1 MANDGKEEK
10 SLLFVFQLSF
20 GVISTVCQIFFF
32 VVEVIRVDL
41 VVNIL
46 LAISQGV
53 VVKVVFVTLLM
64 LVWMLEGLCFL
75 LVAFI

>member
-1 MANDGKEEK
+1 MR
-10 SLLFVFQLSF
+10 QM
-20 GVISTVCQIFFF
+20 FFF
-32 VVEVIRVDL
+32 LIEVIRVDL

-53 VVKVVFVTLLM
+53 VVEVVFVTLLV
-64 LVWMLEGLCFL
+64 LVWILEGLCFL

>member
-1 MANDGKEEK
+1 MR
-10 SLLFVFQLSF
+10 QM
-20 GVISTVCQIFFF
+20 FFF
-32 VVEVIRVDL
+32 LIEVIRVDL

-53 VVKVVFVTLLM
+53 VVEVVFVTLLV
-64 LVWMLEGLCFL
+64 LVRMLESFCFL